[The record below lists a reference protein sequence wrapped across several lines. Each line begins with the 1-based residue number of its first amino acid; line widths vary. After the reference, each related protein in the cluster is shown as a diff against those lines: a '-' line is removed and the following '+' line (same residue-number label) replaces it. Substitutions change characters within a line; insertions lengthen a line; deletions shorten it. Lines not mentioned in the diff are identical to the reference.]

1 MTLAWILCALG
12 LVFGAGLGLAGLVFP
27 RWAARLVRLQ
37 EAAPGAAAEFR
48 ATFGG
53 LFFALH
59 ATPLAMLALQAE
71 SNDVGLL
78 LMATGASGV
87 IAGGWLATAAGRIL
101 SMALDGTN
109 TPFNRA
115 SVGVEALIGL
125 MIAAPWIAWALQA
138 LRIT

>member
-1 MTLAWILCALG
+1 MTFAWIVCALG

-37 EAAPGAAAEFR
+37 EAAPGGAAEFR

-59 ATPLAMLALQAE
+59 AAPLAMLAVRMKSDDLA
-71 SNDVGLL
+71 LL
-78 LMATGASGV
+78 VMATGASGV
-87 IAGGWLATAAGRIL
+87 IAGGWFTTAAGRLL

-115 SVGVEALIGL
+115 SVGVEVLIGL
-125 MIAAPWIAWALQA
+125 MIAAPWFAWALQA